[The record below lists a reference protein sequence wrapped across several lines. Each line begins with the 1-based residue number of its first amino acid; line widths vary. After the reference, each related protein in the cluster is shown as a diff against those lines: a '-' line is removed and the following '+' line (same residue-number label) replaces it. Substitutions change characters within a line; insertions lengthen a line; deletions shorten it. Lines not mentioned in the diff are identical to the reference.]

1 MGPNHFWTF
10 NLMSN
15 KLLVHKFNYQISRN
29 VCLLM
34 SAFKVE
40 MQTRMVEGSQVSAC
54 PIWANKLMP
63 ITHLVGL
70 FAGIWAS
77 LWKRHILQ

>member
-1 MGPNHFWTF
+1 
-10 NLMSN
+10 
-15 KLLVHKFNYQISRN
+15 
-29 VCLLM
+29 M

-40 MQTRMVEGSQVSAC
+40 MQTSVVKGSQVSVC
-54 PIWANKLMP
+54 PLWANKLMP
-63 ITHLVGL
+63 ITRPAGL